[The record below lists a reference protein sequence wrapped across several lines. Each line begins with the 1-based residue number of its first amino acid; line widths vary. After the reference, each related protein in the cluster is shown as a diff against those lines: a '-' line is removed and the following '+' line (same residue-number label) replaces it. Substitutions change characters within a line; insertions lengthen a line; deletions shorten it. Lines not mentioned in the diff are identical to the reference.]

1 MASNFENYEPV
12 PKEIK
17 IGKKIRL
24 LLIGFFLISTI
35 LVLLNASINFWL
47 NVIEFGELFLRP
59 IYFGFI
65 GGIILVTISLFRL
78 DFKNRRSIFWWFIQS
93 IMDPTDADGTK
104 REIPCHSGQV
114 FAEMLRVDQIQ
125 KRLLRIQTA

>member
-1 MASNFENYEPV
+1 MTSNFENYEPV

-47 NVIEFGELFLRP
+47 NSYLKSNE
-59 IYFGFI
+59 
-65 GGIILVTISLFRL
+65 
-78 DFKNRRSIFWWFIQS
+78 N
-93 IMDPTDADGTK
+93 
-104 REIPCHSGQV
+104 
-114 FAEMLRVDQIQ
+114 
-125 KRLLRIQTA
+125 

>member
-1 MASNFENYEPV
+1 MTSNFENYEPV

-17 IGKKIRL
+17 IGKKSRL
-24 LLIGFFLISTI
+24 LLIGFFLISTL

-65 GGIILVTISLFRL
+65 VMNIIVL
-78 DFKNRRSIFWWFIQS
+78 SIFETNNFYLFTLDI
-93 IMDPTDADGTK
+93 T
-104 REIPCHSGQV
+104 
-114 FAEMLRVDQIQ
+114 
-125 KRLLRIQTA
+125 RIFLMRHCINYAMAGFYIGRGC